1 MNFYTRKQR
10 WKFLLFLFAV
20 GIGISSLW
28 YTNNLVEK
36 LSVEERKKV
45 ELWAEATRR
54 LADITITE
62 QDYGFLF
69 EVILNNRTVPVIL
82 ADQDEVILSHKN
94 LDTTRV
100 ANPGYLER
108 HLKNM
113 KESQPP
119 IEIDLGDDK
128 KNFIYY
134 ENSILLRKL
143 TWYPFIQLAIIVL
156 FIMVSYFAFSFSRRM
171 EQNKVWVGLTK
182 ETAHQLGTPTS
193 SLMAW
198 VELLKLR
205 GIEDDVVSELEK
217 DVKRLEKIT
226 ERFSKVGSKPR
237 LKERDVTEIARRA
250 MEYLQTRTS
259 DKIEFHF
266 HEPEQKFIADVSPSL
281 FEWVLENIMKNAVD
295 AVAGSGRIDI
305 RFQENTK
312 FLYIDINDNGKGIP
326 KSNRKD
332 IFKPGFTTKARGWGL
347 GLSLSKRIIEEYH
360 SGKIYVL
367 NSEIDKG
374 TTIRVGVRKRKAC

>member
-1 MNFYTRKQR
+1 
-10 WKFLLFLFAV
+10 
-20 GIGISSLW
+20 
-28 YTNNLVEK
+28 
-36 LSVEERKKV
+36 
-45 ELWAEATRR
+45 
-54 LADITITE
+54 
-62 QDYGFLF
+62 
-69 EVILNNRTVPVIL
+69 
-82 ADQDEVILSHKN
+82 
-94 LDTTRV
+94 
-100 ANPGYLER
+100 
-108 HLKNM
+108 
-113 KESQPP
+113 
-119 IEIDLGDDK
+119 
-128 KNFIYY
+128 
-134 ENSILLRKL
+134 
-143 TWYPFIQLAIIVL
+143 
-156 FIMVSYFAFSFSRRM
+156 
-171 EQNKVWVGLTK
+171 
-182 ETAHQLGTPTS
+182 
-193 SLMAW
+193 
-198 VELLKLR
+198 
-205 GIEDDVVSELEK
+205 
-217 DVKRLEKIT
+217 
-226 ERFSKVGSKPR
+226 
-237 LKERDVTEIARRA
+237 